1 MQKVLLKFLSQHLQ
15 VNLAK
20 GVKLSLISAIVFEN
34 LKLKKVVLEHLPLE
48 SICYA
53 LKSQLEFVNVLK
65 ASLDKDE
72 YVYDAGLSVD
82 YLYYKTLK
90 MGLYHFQ
97 KLNTF
102 YN

>member
-20 GVKLSLISAIVFEN
+20 GVKLSLISAIVF
-34 LKLKKVVLEHLPLE
+34 EHLPLE